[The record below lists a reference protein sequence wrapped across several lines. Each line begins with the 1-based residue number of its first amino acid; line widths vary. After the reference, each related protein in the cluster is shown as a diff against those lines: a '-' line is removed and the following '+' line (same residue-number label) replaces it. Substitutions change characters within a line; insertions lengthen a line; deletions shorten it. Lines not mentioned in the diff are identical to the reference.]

1 MPVASDTSTLRCV
14 NGMLKVPAGPG
25 LGVTI
30 DPAFVAKGEV
40 LR

>member
-1 MPVASDTSTLRCV
+1 VSSDSSTLNCV
-14 NGMLKVPAGPG
+14 NGMLKVPSGPG

-40 LR
+40 IR